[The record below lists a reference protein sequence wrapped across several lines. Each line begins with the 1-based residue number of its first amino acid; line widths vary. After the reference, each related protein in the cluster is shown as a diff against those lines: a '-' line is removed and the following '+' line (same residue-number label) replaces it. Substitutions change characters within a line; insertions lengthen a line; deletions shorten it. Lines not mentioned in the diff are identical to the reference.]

1 MTNLAESAFLKSWR
15 SILINKI
22 IIITHSSLLFLFV
35 LEESLEQA
43 LAHVLFHVHLLLCQ
57 RVRLLLFLLHRLLLT
72 HRHHLPHARQHHAL
86 LRLIELSF
94 IRFFLPLLLHL
105 LLLAC
110 LNSLHIFFDCFHLLY
125 QSLFVCGH
133 IMQDI
138 SIGLLDACLDL

>member
-43 LAHVLFHVHLLLCQ
+43 LAHVLLHIHLLLGQ
-57 RVRLLLFLLHRLLLT
+57 RVRLLLFLLHCLLLT

-94 IRFFLPLLLHL
+94 IRFFLPLLLQLHFL
-105 LLLAC
+105 VLIHR
-110 LNSLHIFFDCFHLLY
+110 LHI
-125 QSLFVCGH
+125 
-133 IMQDI
+133 
-138 SIGLLDACLDL
+138 LLDFYNLFG

>member
-94 IRFFLPLLLHL
+94 IRFFLPLLLQLHFL
-105 LLLAC
+105 VLIHR
-110 LNSLHIFFDCFHLLY
+110 LHI
-125 QSLFVCGH
+125 
-133 IMQDI
+133 
-138 SIGLLDACLDL
+138 LLDCYNTFG